1 MSTNTIYEQRD
12 WKVYESVLF
21 RFLFA
26 YFLLQ
31 VVPVDWKFYERLHQ
45 INWLQLG
52 LTDLFNISRYTRQI
66 VETPTSTDF
75 WGIHTF
81 TDWAIIALIALVVAI
96 VWSLVDK
103 RTQYDRLYYIL
114 RVIVRYRLAI
124 GVIAY
129 GFLKL
134 FPLQSPYPALSTL
147 NTNYGDLS
155 AWKIFSLS
163 LGIAPPFEVFLG
175 LVEILAGLLLL
186 NRKTVFIASFIILCF
201 TGNVFLSNLA
211 YEGGETVYSLY
222 LIQLAVF
229 LLWYDAPRL
238 FRLLSLEKPSYPNT
252 FKWIYTK
259 KQYQV
264 KLLLK
269 GLFIFVFVVLYG
281 AKAYRVYQQGGY
293 QFPLA
298 KGPLKEGFYEV
309 TQFVYNGDSIA
320 FSKSNQLR
328 WQNVVIEKWPTLSIK
343 TGKYSPP
350 HTSNVEI
357 IHISDA
363 TRDYE
368 YSGTTARRYYH
379 YQLDTLAHKL
389 VLKTLNDR
397 QEPDFALTYNHR
409 DDRTITLAGRNT
421 TGDSLY
427 VVLQQVDK
435 KYLLEEAK
443 KVGRRSRLVL

>member
-1 MSTNTIYEQRD
+1 MIDNSIYEQRD
-12 WKVYESVLF
+12 WKGYERILF

-31 VVPVDWKFYERLHQ
+31 IVPVDWKFYERLSQ

-52 LTDLFNISRYTRQI
+52 LADLFNISRYTRQI
-66 VETPTSTDF
+66 VETPTSADF

-81 TDWAIIALIALVVAI
+81 ADWGVMAVIAFIVAA
-96 VWSLVDK
+96 VWSFVDK
-103 RTQYDRLYYIL
+103 RKEYDRLYYIL

-163 LGIAPPFEVFLG
+163 LGIAPSFEVFLG
-175 LVEILAGLLLL
+175 SVEILAGLLLL
-186 NRKTVFIASFIILCF
+186 NRKTVFLASFIILCF

-222 LIQLAVF
+222 LIQLALF

-238 FRLLSLEKPSYPNT
+238 FTLLSLEKPAHPNK
-252 FKWIYTK
+252 FKWVYTK
-259 KQYQV
+259 RQYQV
-264 KLLLK
+264 RLLLK
-269 GLFIFVFVVLYG
+269 GLFVFTFVIFYG
-281 AKAYRVYQQGGY
+281 AKAYSVYRQGGY
-293 QFPLA
+293 QYPLA
-298 KGPLKEGFYEV
+298 KGPLQEGFYEV
-309 TQFVYNGDSIA
+309 THFVYNGDSIA
-320 FSKSNQLR
+320 FSNSNRLR

-343 TGKYSPP
+343 TGKYSAS
-350 HTSNVEI
+350 HSSNVEI
-357 IHISDA
+357 IHTADTA
-363 TRDYE
+363 RDYE
-368 YSGTTARRYYH
+368 YSGTTARQYYR
-379 YQLDTLAHKL
+379 YQLDTNTHKL
-389 VLKTLNDR
+389 VLKTLNDKR
-397 QEPDFALTYNHR
+397 EPDLSFTFNRR
-409 DDRTITLAGRNT
+409 DDRTITLTGRNT

-443 KVGRRSRLVL
+443 KAGRRSRLVL